1 MASSQRPT
9 SALRHTQIPR
19 LLDRP
24 VAGWP
29 ASRPSM
35 TSIANLDCSAARC
48 WRACVLIVGGGF
60 MNQSEIGVLTDATF
74 DSSVRSAALPVLVKF
89 EAPWCGPD
97 QAMKPLIA
105 EVAAGYAGRL
115 TVASLDIEQNAQSA
129 YRLGVR
135 SVPTVMLFRNGSVVA
150 QHVGMPR
157 KSQLVALIEKA

>member
-1 MASSQRPT
+1 
-9 SALRHTQIPR
+9 
-19 LLDRP
+19 
-24 VAGWP
+24 
-29 ASRPSM
+29 
-35 TSIANLDCSAARC
+35 
-48 WRACVLIVGGGF
+48 

-89 EAPWCGPD
+89 EAPWCGPC

-105 EVAAGYAGRL
+105 EVAAEYAGRL